1 MYNKH
6 VNCINGALV
15 SDESE
20 MYTMTNGWG
29 DTVTIIEDYGSDV
42 SYLLMDGNDAM
53 RFDDATRASNY
64 AFRLGY
70 RE

>member
-1 MYNKH
+1 MYNT
-6 VNCINGALV
+6 NITRINGNIV
-15 SDESE
+15 SVESE
-20 MYTMTNGWG
+20 KYIMRNGWG